1 MATLTLNYN
10 SRNGLAIRTIEYILS
25 LGVFKTEK
33 TVESKNE
40 VTTKKD
46 ELLKAYQKM
55 FGKRKDNK
63 YTDNE
68 IFVFNSQRNLAQILE
83 HYED

>member
-10 SRNGLAIRTIEYILS
+10 AHSSMSNQMIDTILRTGATI
-25 LGVFKTEK
+25 
-33 TVESKNE
+33 VEPKNE
-40 VTTKKD
+40 RVTD
-46 ELLKAYQKM
+46 NNEVLKAYQKM

-63 YTDNE
+63 YSDNE
-68 IFVFNSQRNLAQILE
+68 IFVFNSQRSLVQLLE